1 MRRRF
6 VCSVGLD
13 VIVSGV
19 ELQIPFLVAGT
30 PHAIGV
36 WLVGRRMS
44 DAGFEI
50 MQAQVDQLEI
60 CRAEQKRSEFKE
72 NLMATG
78 SLGALRLF
86 GEHLFRQFLGASY
99 S

>member
-6 VCSVGLD
+6 VWSVGLD
-13 VIVSGV
+13 VVIGGV
-19 ELQIPFLVAGT
+19 ELQIPLLVTGT
-30 PHAIGV
+30 PHPIGV
-36 WLVGRRMS
+36 WFVGRRMS

-60 CRAEQKRSEFKE
+60 CRAEQKRSEFKQY
-72 NLMATG
+72 LMAAG
-78 SLGALRLF
+78 SLRALRLF
-86 GEHLFRQFLGASY
+86 GEHLFRQFLSAGY